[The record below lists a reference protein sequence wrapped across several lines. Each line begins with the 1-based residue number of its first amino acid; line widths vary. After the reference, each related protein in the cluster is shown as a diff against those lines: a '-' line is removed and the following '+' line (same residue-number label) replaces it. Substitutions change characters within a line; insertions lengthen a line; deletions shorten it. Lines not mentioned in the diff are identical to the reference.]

1 LAHHLRAL
9 GVRPHTPV
17 GVLLDRGPNLLA
29 AFLGVWKAG
38 ASYVPID
45 PSYPAERI
53 ASMLETAGAAFAV
66 TQEAYGERFGGF
78 TT

>member
-1 LAHHLRAL
+1 MSFGDASVTYKQLDLRAAQLAHHLRAL

-53 ASMLETAGAAFAV
+53 ASMLET
-66 TQEAYGERFGGF
+66 
-78 TT
+78 